1 VRVFVLTT
9 GRTGSVTYAH
19 AAAHATNF
27 TAGHETR
34 GGVLQPDRL
43 EYPDDHIEVDN
54 RLSWFLGSLH
64 RRYGDDAGYVH
75 LLRDEDAVARS
86 YEDRWPDSRLP
97 RRKPIVAARKAL
109 GYVRGDNHASL
120 PVAFSQ
126 GIVMRK
132 HVARE
137 ERFTACKLMVR
148 TINDNVALFLRERP
162 NSLVVD
168 LEDGADGFE
177 RVWERFGL
185 QGDLDGAL
193 AEFHV
198 RHNPSKWRLTTPD
211 ARSIA
216 SSSPPIPADPAE
228 SSHERLARGGSS

>member
-43 EYPDDHIEVDN
+43 EYPDGHIEVDN

-64 RRYGDDAGYVH
+64 RRYGDEAGYVH

-86 YEDRWPDSRLP
+86 YVKRWPGLRLP

-132 HVARE
+132 HVDPA
-137 ERFTACKLMVR
+137 ERLTACTLMVR
-148 TINDNVALFLRERP
+148 TINDNISLFLQDRP
-162 NSLVVD
+162 NALEVR

-177 RVWERFGL
+177 RLWRRFGL
-185 QGDLDGAL
+185 EGDLSSAR
-193 AEFHV
+193 AEFGV
-198 RHNPSKWRLTTPD
+198 RQNASQKGPSD
-211 ARSIA
+211 AADSA
-216 SSSPPIPADPAE
+216 PGPADATRQVRP
-228 SSHERLARGGSS
+228 